1 MESLYFVLVI
11 CVFDYG
17 GAGLRYFVFLFLQLQ
32 FYMGITCCLSNTEL
46 ENCEGRERDAVT
58 PGAGQTQEARKRDA
72 VTPNGQAKPKK
83 PKSGML

>member
-1 MESLYFVLVI
+1 MESLFFVLVI

-17 GAGLRYFVFLFLQLQ
+17 GAGLRYFVFLFLQFQ
-32 FYMGITCCLSNTEL
+32 FYNAFTCFHNAVF

-58 PGAGQTQEARKRDA
+58 PGEAKPKKPSERDA